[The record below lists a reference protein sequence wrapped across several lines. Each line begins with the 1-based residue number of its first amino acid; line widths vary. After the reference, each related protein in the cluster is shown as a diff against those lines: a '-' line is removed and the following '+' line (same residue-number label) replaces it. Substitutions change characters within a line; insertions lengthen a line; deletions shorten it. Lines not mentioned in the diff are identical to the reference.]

1 MARLIP
7 LLVLAAFMLLV
18 AALYDCVT
26 SDQRDVR
33 GITKVE
39 WVLVIVLLPF
49 VGAAMWFLRRPSA
62 AEEAA
67 LAASKEAHPSG
78 QDRALA
84 PGRPRELAPDNDPEF
99 LRRLGEDLARRA
111 EARGDEERLRR
122 WEAELRRRE
131 DRLREHNDDT

>member
-7 LLVLAAFMLLV
+7 LLVLAAFALLV

-26 SDQRDVR
+26 TDRRDVR
-33 GITKVE
+33 GLVKVE
-39 WVLVIVLLPF
+39 WVLVIVLLPIA
-49 VGAAMWFLRRPSA
+49 GAVMWFLRGRSA

-78 QDRALA
+78 QDR
-84 PGRPRELAPDNDPEF
+84 PRELAPDDDPEF
-99 LRRLGEDLARRA
+99 LRRVAEDLARRA
-111 EARGDEERLRR
+111 ANRGDEERLRR

-131 DRLREHNDDT
+131 ERLREPNDDA